1 MLKQS
6 GRWTPM
12 PSCVAPTPCCRMKF
26 AFYPLK
32 KSNRNFTPGVQH
44 DQKHTSTTSGD
55 TQSSARFIVDTCMP
69 AAIRS
74 MKKPWIGE
82 RTAFSAHTTS
92 HPFALQLRRSKTVRA
107 PSSKLPGT
115 GRKRPGYFEF
125 EVTAFCN
132 TWCEP
137 LPERCSISASG
148 DCGPSS
154 SLRFSMPAIGALQD
168 RLYPLTDYI

>member
-1 MLKQS
+1 
-6 GRWTPM
+6 M

-107 PSSKLPGT
+107 QASWDRSETTWVFRIRGNGFLQYMVRTITGTLLNIGQRRLRPEQLPQIFDA
-115 GRKRPGYFEF
+115 RDRRL
-125 EVTAFCN
+125 A
-132 TWCEP
+132 
-137 LPERCSISASG
+137 
-148 DCGPSS
+148 GPS
-154 SLRFSMPAIGALQD
+154 LPAHGLHLIQV
-168 RLYPLTDYI
+168 DYRE